1 MNQEKQVLSK
11 EQGIINRRNALAAMG
26 VIGAAGVGS
35 NAHAVISTTDVTSK
49 YESSGAEDTVDGV
62 GIIMIG
68 LAIGISIIGLIIGL
82 VKKK

>member
-1 MNQEKQVLSK
+1 MNQEKQVLS
-11 EQGIINRRNALAAMG
+11 EQSIVNRRNALAAMG

-62 GIIMIG
+62 GMIMIS
-68 LAIGISIIGLIIGL
+68 LAIGISIISLIIGL